1 MAVMSQSCLNMEA
14 MNEAGAGSAE
24 NSGANT
30 LAPAT
35 AIAGIRDPPTKV
47 LTLFCARFAR
57 AITSILIFITSPYFR
72 SSSFRTCLIWK
83 TLFFVRLSLIK
94 QSLASTELRSRR
106 KLKIC
111 LNNYVINSVT
121 ARERLIKR

>member
-47 LTLFCARFAR
+47 LTLFRARFAR
-57 AITSILIFITSPYFR
+57 AITSIFSPISPYIR
-72 SSSFRTCLIWK
+72 SSRFRAHDLEN
-83 TLFFVRLSLIK
+83 FVFCAAIFDEATSRL
-94 QSLASTELRSRR
+94 
-106 KLKIC
+106 C
-111 LNNYVINSVT
+111 
-121 ARERLIKR
+121 